1 RPHYNVSMD
10 LRKGNVGHKL
20 TSGGE
25 GREDI
30 AVEKTQDIS
39 RNQEYFRKRKMHQE
53 TKNAGDMSGCP
64 LSMGCLPF
72 NGGASSSAVD
82 ESTQLYTVH
91 HSKRRA
97 REGGRACGGYF
108 PNSKEA
114 SSGIWLPPRGSGRF
128 LASRSHLH
136 PESRFFRI
144 VATRGALAFAFHRVM
159 GSVDDD
165 GTAAFRRRD
174 VAFSEPAL
182 AGAA

>member
-97 REGGRACGGYF
+97 REG
-108 PNSKEA
+108 
-114 SSGIWLPPRGSGRF
+114 
-128 LASRSHLH
+128 
-136 PESRFFRI
+136 
-144 VATRGALAFAFHRVM
+144 
-159 GSVDDD
+159 VDDD